1 MMDYKGYLGRVEF
14 DDHAGVFH
22 GEVINTRDVITFEG
36 ESVKELQQA
45 FRDSVDDYLEF
56 CKSRGEAPDK
66 PFSGQFVARI
76 PPDLHREVSLAAAS
90 VGQSL
95 NAWVTETLQSALGDR
110 TPSRGA
116 GRSKSH
122 KRGRVKARTR

>member
-14 DDHAGVFH
+14 
-22 GEVINTRDVITFEG
+22 DVITFEG

-95 NAWVTETLQSALGDR
+95 NAWVTETLQSALGNR
-110 TPSRGA
+110 TPNRA
-116 GRSKSH
+116 ADRSKTP
-122 KRGRVKARTR
+122 KPRRVKARTR

>member
-14 DDHAGVFH
+14 DDQAGVFH
-22 GEVINTRDVITFEG
+22 GEVVNTRDVITFEG

-56 CKSRGEAPDK
+56 CRSRGEAPDK

-95 NAWVTETLQSALGDR
+95 NAWVTETLQSALGNR
-110 TPSRGA
+110 NPGRGA
-116 GRSKSH
+116 DRSQSR